1 MSSVRVKDSKG
12 NVVGEIG
19 KGENLLGFKAQG
31 LLYMAD
37 GTAFDFSAPVPEGI
51 GEVYL
56 LGFED
61 PAGKEAYWH
70 TSSHILA
77 QAVKELFP
85 AAKLAIGPPIETGFY
100 YDFDIGE
107 ATFSPDDLEAIE
119 KRAREIIARALPV
132 ERLEMSRDEAIGFFS
147 DKGEDYKVE
156 LLKDIPDE
164 RVTLYRQGEFVD
176 LCRGP
181 HLASTDSVG
190 HIKVLSASGAYW
202 RGDERGPRLQRIY
215 GVSFPTEEE
224 LSDFLRRL
232 EEAKR
237 RDHRKLGVEL
247 DLFSFHEEAG
257 PGVVIW
263 HPRGALVRDIIEDYW
278 REVHREEG
286 YEFIRSP
293 HLFRSKLWEIS
304 GHLGFYRENMYV
316 FNQDDEDYVIKPM
329 NCPAHILVYKS
340 RKRSYRDLPMR
351 LAELGT
357 VYRYERSGVLHGLFR
372 VRGFTQ
378 DDAHIFCSQDQFVD
392 EVRGVIKLTKRILR
406 RFGFTDYKV
415 DLSVRDPKKPEK
427 YMGDEEGWVLAEKG
441 LAKALTA
448 EGLSYQ
454 VQEGESA
461 FYGPKIDIQLHDAL
475 GRRHQCT
482 TIQVD
487 FNIPTRFDVT
497 YIGQDGLEHRVV
509 MIHRAILGSIERFFG
524 VLLEHY
530 GGAFPLWLA
539 PVQVAVLPVVSEVN
553 PYAAKITEIL
563 RANGLRAEF
572 DLRPER
578 ISYKIREAETQKVPY
593 MAVVGKREAESGK
606 VSVRK
611 RGQGDMGAMGVEEF
625 VGMVSGEI
633 KGEENVS

>member
-1 MSSVRVKDSKG
+1 MGGIPVKNGKG
-12 NVVGEIG
+12 HVVGEVG
-19 KGENLLGFKAQG
+19 RGDNLLGFSDRA
-31 LLYMAD
+31 LVYMAGRD
-37 GTAFDFSAPVPEGI
+37 VYDLSAPVPDGAE
-51 GEVYL
+51 EVYL
-56 LGFED
+56 LGFDD
-61 PAGKEAYWH
+61 PRGREAYWH

-85 AAKLAIGPPIETGFY
+85 EAKLAIGPPIETGFY

-107 ATFSPDDLEAIE
+107 ATFSPEELEAIE
-119 KRAREIIARALPV
+119 SRAREIIARDLAI
-132 ERLEMSRDEAIGFFS
+132 ERLEIKKADAIRLFS
-147 DKGEDYKVE
+147 EKGEVYKVE
-156 LLKDIPDE
+156 LLREIPDE
-164 RVTLYRQGEFVD
+164 KVTIYRQGDFVD

-181 HLASTDSVG
+181 HLSSTGRVG
-190 HIKVLSASGAYW
+190 HLKVLSASGAYW

-224 LSDFLRRL
+224 LSEFLERI

-237 RDHRKLGVEL
+237 RDHRRLGVLL

-263 HPRGALVRDIIEDYW
+263 HPKGALVRDIIEDYW
-278 REVHREEG
+278 RKVHAEEG

-316 FNQDDEDYVIKPM
+316 FNQDGEDYVIKPM

-340 RKRSYRDLPMR
+340 KKRSYRDLPMR

-378 DDAHIFCSQDQFVD
+378 DDAHIFCSQDHFVD
-392 EVRGVIKLTKRILR
+392 EVRGVIRLTKRILR
-406 RFGFTDYKV
+406 RFGFQDYKV
-415 DLSVRDPKKPEK
+415 DLSVRDPKRPEK
-427 YMGDEEGWVLAEKG
+427 YMGDDEGWLLAERG
-441 LAKALTA
+441 LAEALAA
-448 EGLSYQ
+448 EGLPYE
-454 VQEGESA
+454 VKEGESA

-497 YIGQDGLEHRVV
+497 YVGQDGLEHRVV

-524 VLLEHY
+524 ILLEHY

-553 PYAAKITEIL
+553 PYAAKITSALKDKGI
-563 RANGLRAEF
+563 RAEF

-578 ISYKIREAETQKVPY
+578 ISYKIREAETQKVPF
-593 MAVVGKREAESGK
+593 MAIVGKREAESGR

-611 RGQGDMGAMGVEEF
+611 RGKGDLGPVGLEEF
-625 VGMVSGEI
+625 IGMILGEM
-633 KGEENVS
+633 KGEEG

>member
-1 MSSVRVKDSKG
+1 MARVKVKDGRG

-19 KGENLLGFKAQG
+19 KGENLLGFRSQG
-31 LLYMAD
+31 LLYRAD
-37 GTAFDFSAPVPEGI
+37 SMVFDLSVPVPEGI

-56 LGFED
+56 LDFED

-70 TSSHILA
+70 TSSHIIA
-77 QAVKELFP
+77 QAVKEIFP
-85 AAKLAIGPPIETGFY
+85 KAKLAIGPPIETGFY

-107 ATFSPDDLEAIE
+107 ATFSPEDLEAIE
-119 KRAREIIARALPV
+119 KRATEIIARDLPV
-132 ERLEMSRDEAIGFFS
+132 ERIEMGREEAIKFFS
-147 DKGEDYKVE
+147 DSGENYKVE
-156 LLKDIPDE
+156 LLGEILDE
-164 RVTLYRQGEFVD
+164 KVTLYKQGDFVD

-181 HLASTDSVG
+181 HLSSTGSVG

-215 GVSFPTEEE
+215 GVSFPTREE

-263 HPRGALVRDIIEDYW
+263 HPKGALVRDIIEDYW
-278 REVHREEG
+278 RAVHREEG

-293 HLFRSKLWEIS
+293 HLFRSRLWEIS

-340 RKRSYRDLPMR
+340 KKRSYRDLPMR

-406 RFGFTDYKV
+406 KFGFKDYRV
-415 DLSVRDPKKPEK
+415 DLSMRDPKRPEK
-427 YMGDEEGWVLAEKG
+427 YMGDEEGWILAEKG
-441 LAKALTA
+441 LAEALVA
-448 EGLSYQ
+448 EGMSYQ

-530 GGAFPLWLA
+530 GGALPLWLA

-553 PYAAKITEIL
+553 PYAAKITEVL
-563 RANGLRAEF
+563 RAKGLRAEF

-578 ISYKIREAETQKVPY
+578 ISYKIRESETQKIPY
-593 MAVVGKREAESGK
+593 MAIVGKKEAESGK

-611 RGQGDMGAMGVEEF
+611 RGRGDMGAMGLEEF
-625 VGMVSGEI
+625 IGMITGEI
-633 KGEENVS
+633 KGEEG

>member
-1 MSSVRVKDSKG
+1 MGGIPVKNG
-12 NVVGEIG
+12 EGHVVGEVG
-19 KGENLLGFKAQG
+19 RGDNLLGFSDRA
-31 LLYMAD
+31 LVYMAGRD
-37 GTAFDFSAPVPEGI
+37 VYDLSAPVPDGAE
-51 GEVYL
+51 EVYL
-56 LGFED
+56 LGFDD
-61 PAGKEAYWH
+61 PRGREAYWH

-85 AAKLAIGPPIETGFY
+85 EAKLAIGPPIETGFY

-107 ATFSPDDLEAIE
+107 ATFSPEELEAIE
-119 KRAREIIARALPV
+119 SRAREIIARDLAI
-132 ERLEMSRDEAIGFFS
+132 ERLEIKKADAIRLFS
-147 DKGEDYKVE
+147 EKGEVYKVE
-156 LLKDIPDE
+156 LLREIPDE
-164 RVTLYRQGEFVD
+164 KVTIYRQGDFVD

-181 HLASTDSVG
+181 HLSSTGRVG
-190 HIKVLSASGAYW
+190 HLKVLSASGAYW

-224 LSDFLRRL
+224 LSEFLERL

-237 RDHRKLGVEL
+237 RDHRRLGVLL

-263 HPRGALVRDIIEDYW
+263 HPKGALVRDIIEDYW
-278 REVHREEG
+278 RKVHAEEG

-316 FNQDDEDYVIKPM
+316 FNQDGEDYVIKPM

-340 RKRSYRDLPMR
+340 KKRSYRDLPMR

-392 EVRGVIKLTKRILR
+392 EVRGVIRLTKRILR
-406 RFGFTDYKV
+406 RFGFQDYKV
-415 DLSVRDPKKPEK
+415 DLSVRDPKRPEK
-427 YMGDEEGWVLAEKG
+427 YMGDDEGWLLAERG
-441 LAKALTA
+441 LAEALAA
-448 EGLSYQ
+448 EGLPYE
-454 VQEGESA
+454 VKEGESA

-497 YIGQDGLEHRVV
+497 YVGQDGLEHRVV

-524 VLLEHY
+524 ILLEHY

-553 PYAAKITEIL
+553 PYAAKITSALKDKGI
-563 RANGLRAEF
+563 RAEF

-578 ISYKIREAETQKVPY
+578 ISYKIREAETQKVPF
-593 MAVVGKREAESGK
+593 MAIVGKREAESGR

-611 RGQGDMGAMGVEEF
+611 RGKGDLGPVGLEEF
-625 VGMVSGEI
+625 IGMILGEM
-633 KGEENVS
+633 KGEEG

>member
-1 MSSVRVKDSKG
+1 TRD
-12 NVVGEIG
+12 
-19 KGENLLGFKAQG
+19 
-31 LLYMAD
+31 
-37 GTAFDFSAPVPEGI
+37 
-51 GEVYL
+51 
-56 LGFED
+56 
-61 PAGKEAYWH
+61 
-70 TSSHILA
+70 
-77 QAVKELFP
+77 
-85 AAKLAIGPPIETGFY
+85 
-100 YDFDIGE
+100 
-107 ATFSPDDLEAIE
+107 
-119 KRAREIIARALPV
+119 LPV
-132 ERLEMSRDEAIGFFS
+132 ERIEMDRDEAIKLFS
-147 DKGEDYKVE
+147 DSGEKYKVE
-156 LLKDIPDE
+156 LLRDIPDK
-164 RVTLYRQGEFVD
+164 RVTLYRQGDFID

-181 HLASTDSVG
+181 HLASTGVVG
-190 HIKVLSASGAYW
+190 QIKVLSASGAYW
-202 RGDERGPRLQRIY
+202 RGDEHGPRLQRIY

-224 LSDFLRRL
+224 LSEFLRRL

-263 HPRGALVRDIIEDYW
+263 HPKGTLVREIIEDYW

-293 HLFRSKLWEIS
+293 HLFRSKLWEMS

-316 FNQDDEDYVIKPM
+316 FNRDDEDYVIKPM

-340 RKRSYRDLPMR
+340 KKRSYRDLPMR

-406 RFGFTDYKV
+406 KFGFEDYKV
-415 DLSVRDPKKPEK
+415 DLSVRDPKRPEK
-427 YMGDEEGWVLAEKG
+427 YMGDEEGWVLAENG

-448 EGLSYQ
+448 EGLSYEI
-454 VQEGESA
+454 QEGESA

-539 PVQVAVLPVVSEVN
+539 PVQVAVLPVVSVVN
-553 PYAAKITEIL
+553 SYAAKITEIL
-563 RANGLRAEF
+563 KANGLRAEF

-578 ISYKIREAETQKVPY
+578 ISYKIREAEAQKVPY
-593 MAVVGKREAESGK
+593 MAIVGKREAESGR

-611 RGQGDMGAMGVEEF
+611 RRGGDMGAMNLEEF
-625 VGMVSGEI
+625 IGMVLGEI
-633 KGEENVS
+633 KGEENGS

>member
-1 MSSVRVKDSKG
+1 MARIPVKDKG
-12 NVVGEIG
+12 GHVVGEIG
-19 KGENLLGFKAQG
+19 EGENLLGFSARG
-31 LLYMAD
+31 LVYMAD
-37 GTAFDFSAPVPEGI
+37 RAVRDLSAPAPEGV
-51 GEVYL
+51 GEIYL
-56 LGFED
+56 LDFED
-61 PAGKEAYWH
+61 PHGREAYWH

-85 AAKLAIGPPIETGFY
+85 SAKLAIGPPIETGFY

-107 ATFSPDDLEAIE
+107 ETFSPEDLEAIE
-119 KRAREIIARALPV
+119 SRAREIIARDLPI
-132 ERLEMSRDEAIGFFS
+132 ERLEMGRKEAIKLFS
-147 DKGEDYKVE
+147 DRGENYKVE
-156 LLKDIPDE
+156 LLEDIPDDT
-164 RVTLYRQGEFVD
+164 VTLYRQGDFVD
-176 LCRGP
+176 LCKGP
-181 HLASTDSVG
+181 HLSSTGRVG
-190 HIKVLSASGAYW
+190 YFKVLSASGAYW

-215 GVSFPTEEE
+215 GVSFPTEAE
-224 LSDFLRRL
+224 LSEFLRRL

-237 RDHRKLGVEL
+237 RDHRKLGVLL

-263 HPRGALVRDIIEDYW
+263 HPKGALVRDIIEDYW
-278 REVHREEG
+278 RKVHREEG

-316 FNQDDEDYVIKPM
+316 FNQDGEDYVIKPM

-340 RKRSYRDLPMR
+340 KKRSYRDLPMR

-392 EVRGVIKLTKRILR
+392 EVRGVIRLTKRILK
-406 RFGFTDYKV
+406 RFGFQDYRV
-415 DLSVRDPKKPEK
+415 DLSVRDPKRPDK
-427 YMGDEEGWVLAEKG
+427 YMGDDEGWVLAERG
-441 LAKALTA
+441 LAEALEA
-448 EGLSYQ
+448 EGLQYEL
-454 VQEGESA
+454 QEGESA

-497 YIGQDGLEHRVV
+497 YVGQDGLEHRVV

-524 VLLEHY
+524 ILLEHY

-553 PYAAKITEIL
+553 PYAAKITTTLKE
-563 RANGLRAEF
+563 NGIRAEF

-578 ISYKIREAETQKVPY
+578 ISYKIREAETQKVPF
-593 MAVVGKREAESGK
+593 MAIVGKREAESGK

-611 RGQGDMGAMGVEEF
+611 RGRGDMGAMSLEEF
-625 VGMVSGEI
+625 IGMISGEL
-633 KGEENVS
+633 KGEEG

>member
-1 MSSVRVKDSKG
+1 MAKVIVKDKEG
-12 NVVGEIG
+12 NIVGEIG
-19 KGENLLGFKAQG
+19 KGGNLLGFKAQG
-31 LLYMAD
+31 LLYRAD
-37 GTAFDFSAPVPEGI
+37 RAVYDLSVPVPEGI
-51 GEVYL
+51 TEVYL
-56 LGFED
+56 VDFDD
-61 PAGKEAYWH
+61 PAGREAYWH

-85 AAKLAIGPPIETGFY
+85 QAKLAIGPPIETGFY
-100 YDFDIGE
+100 YDFDIGDG
-107 ATFSPDDLEAIE
+107 TFSPDDLSAIE
-119 KRAREIIARALPV
+119 KRAGEIIARDLEIKRFEMEKSEAT
-132 ERLEMSRDEAIGFFS
+132 RLFS
-147 DKGEDYKVE
+147 DRGETYKTE
-156 LLKDIPDE
+156 LLQEIPDE
-164 RVTLYRQGEFVD
+164 KVTVYAQGDFID

-181 HLASTDSVG
+181 HLASTGVVSR
-190 HIKVLSASGAYW
+190 IKILSASGAYW

-237 RDHRKLGVEL
+237 RDHRKLGAEL

-263 HPRGALVRDIIEDYW
+263 HPKGALVRDIIEDYW
-278 REVHREEG
+278 RSVHREEG

-293 HLFRSKLWEIS
+293 HLFRSKLWETS

-329 NCPAHILVYKS
+329 NCPAHILVYKT

-378 DDAHIFCSQDQFVD
+378 DDAHIFCSQDQFID
-392 EVRGVIKLTKRILR
+392 EVRGVIRLTKRILR
-406 RFGFTDYKV
+406 KFGFQDYKI
-415 DLSVRDPKKPEK
+415 DLSVKDPKKPEK
-427 YMGDEEGWVLAEKG
+427 YMGDEEGWVLAENG
-441 LAKALTA
+441 LAEALSA
-448 EGLSYQ
+448 EGLSYE

-524 VLLEHY
+524 ILLEHY

-539 PVQVAVLPVVSEVN
+539 PVQVVVLPVVSGVN
-553 PYAAKITEIL
+553 PYAAKITETL
-563 RANGLRAEF
+563 RAKGLRAEF

-611 RGQGDMGAMGVEEF
+611 RGRGDMGPMALEEF
-625 VGMVSGEI
+625 IGMVLGEL